1 MKTSVIQVHDM
12 LSVLSVDEVEER
24 IGGVPGVDS
33 ATVNYAAGNATVRY
47 DETRLEVA
55 DIKVIVHQRGPQP
68 AGESPPVDGNEH
80 EPARK
85 PDAVPTPKV
94 APASASKPE
103 AAMPKTSTVA
113 AAAVPPVT
121 VPAGNGQQD
130 KTAPITQPSTPE
142 PAAPKAAP
150 AAMPAPI
157 VRAGDG
163 QQDKA
168 TPSAPSSA
176 TVAAP
181 PKPSSV
187 APAAKP
193 SMPVAAAPKAA
204 PDAKSPTP
212 TAAEPKPDS
221 WKVHALSLTVTLSV
235 AYTLCAIFDVLFPPF
250 GLLAALAP
258 ASPLPIS
265 GSPLAYLTGFA
276 LFTVAGFVFGA
287 LHGIAWEFWSKRLR

>member
-1 MKTSVIQVHDM
+1 MKTSVIEVHDM
-12 LSVLSVDEVEER
+12 LSVLTVDEVEKR

-55 DIKVIVHQRGPQP
+55 DIKVMVHQRGPQP
-68 AGESPPVDGNEH
+68 AGESLPIGGNEH

-85 PDAVPTPKV
+85 PDAVPTPKA
-94 APASASKPE
+94 APASAPKPE

-121 VPAGNGQQD
+121 IPAEHGQQ
-130 KTAPITQPSTPE
+130 
-142 PAAPKAAP
+142 
-150 AAMPAPI
+150 
-157 VRAGDG
+157 G
-163 QQDKA
+163 KA
-168 TPSAPSSA
+168 TPSAPPSA
-176 TVAAP
+176 TPAAP
-181 PKPSSV
+181 PKPSPV

-193 SMPVAAAPKAA
+193 STPIAAEPKAA
-204 PDAKSPTP
+204 PDAKSPAP
-212 TAAEPKPDS
+212 TAAEAKHDS
-221 WKVHALSLTVTLSV
+221 WKVHALSLTVTMSI
-235 AYTLCAIFDVLFPPF
+235 AYALCAIFEVMFPPF

-276 LFTVAGFVFGA
+276 LFTVVGFVFGA
-287 LHGIAWEFWSKRLR
+287 VHGIAWDFWNKRLRR